1 MEFNFGDFV
10 QGLDTRFRRSL
21 PVATRR
27 AYAPALP
34 QGQIFSSVK
43 PPVTVAGSI
52 AGLTSTA
59 LGRAA
64 LIPAAYEQARIV
76 FNPKDNIVTQL
87 VNLGSGLNNLVQGR
101 PYLEGRTLRLPPDAP
116 RLSQANPPGFD
127 PSKPVTLA
135 DLRKTL
141 QETGPLVSAPV
152 EPFSRLSP
160 EDRDYEQKKSR
171 VAQLAA
177 QDELAKKY
185 NVADL
190 TKAYNTA
197 STPEE
202 KEKIGLQIWA
212 TTNPQLAAKLK
223 PGQLGYEETQA
234 VAASQSPLG
243 GAMQA
248 AGNMQFSDKISF
260 GGVPAT
266 SFGVGVDI
274 QTPITGYTVPNVP
287 QFGTTES
294 FKGTTPGGISFMEA
308 AELFKG
314 QLPGQADAAV
324 LKKIFEQGLKK

>member
-1 MEFNFGDFV
+1 LEVIMPLLGPLLNAAFYGPQIGL
-10 QGLDTRFRRSL
+10 QGQTGSL
-21 PVATRR
+21 VDKAAGYIPGMKPDPSTDIGKRLSDVLGSWLT
-27 AYAPALP
+27 APAKVGGAGGRL
-34 QGQIFSSVK
+34 GSNFSSR
-43 PPVTVAGSI
+43 P
-52 AGLTSTA
+52 GLA
-59 LGRAA
+59 
-64 LIPAAYEQARIV
+64 
-76 FNPKDNIVTQL
+76 
-87 VNLGSGLNNLVQGR
+87 NLGKEYKEGERLAGEAAEAFR
-101 PYLEGRTLRLPPDAP
+101 PGAGFPGQ
-116 RLSQANPPGFD
+116 QA
-127 PSKPVTLA
+127 A
-135 DLRKTL
+135 
-141 QETGPLVSAPV
+141 
-152 EPFSRLSP
+152 
-160 EDRDYEQKKSR
+160 DRDYQAKKSR
-171 VAQLAA
+171 AAQLAA
-177 QDELAKKY
+177 QDVLAKKY

-274 QTPITGYTVPNVP
+274 QTPITGYTVSNVP

-324 LKKIFEQGLKK
+324 LKKIFEQSLKK

>member
-1 MEFNFGDFV
+1 MPIQFV
-10 QGLDTRFRRSL
+10 N
-21 PVATRR
+21 
-27 AYAPALP
+27 PALTAAQSLSQTAGIGGAALTGQFGGSLLSP
-34 QGQIFSSVK
+34 IAVGLGNYLRSDTGTLLKDRLRQGDIPGAFTA
-43 PPVTVAGSI
+43 VTG
-52 AGLTSTA
+52 
-59 LGRAA
+59 LGRS
-64 LIPAAYEQARIV
+64 
-76 FNPKDNIVTQL
+76 N
-87 VNLGSGLNNLVQGR
+87 
-101 PYLEGRTLRLPPDAP
+101 AP
-116 RLSQANPPGFD
+116 RLEQYNPPGFN
-127 PSKPVTLA
+127 PSQPVSVQDLKKTVSEIGPIGTKPV
-135 DLRKTL
+135 
-141 QETGPLVSAPV
+141 
-152 EPFSRLSP
+152 
-160 EDRDYEQKKSR
+160 DRAYEQEKSR

-212 TTNPQLAAKLK
+212 TSNPQLAAKLK
-223 PGQLGYEETQA
+223 PGQLGYKETQA

-266 SFGVGVDI
+266 SFGVDL
-274 QTPITGYTVPNVP
+274 QTPLTGYTVPNVP
-287 QFGTTES
+287 QVGITES
-294 FKGTTPGGISFMEA
+294 FKGTTPGGISFTEA

>member
-1 MEFNFGDFV
+1 MLGGLVYGIPIFF
-10 QGLDTRFRRSL
+10 QGQTGSVVDKTAGYIPGMKPDPSTDIGKRLSDVLGSWLT
-21 PVATRR
+21 
-27 AYAPALP
+27 APAKAGGAGGRL
-34 QGQIFSSVK
+34 GSNFSSR
-43 PPVTVAGSI
+43 P
-52 AGLTSTA
+52 GLA
-59 LGRAA
+59 
-64 LIPAAYEQARIV
+64 
-76 FNPKDNIVTQL
+76 
-87 VNLGSGLNNLVQGR
+87 NLGKDYKEGERLAGAAAEAFR
-101 PYLEGRTLRLPPDAP
+101 PGAGFPGQ
-116 RLSQANPPGFD
+116 QA
-127 PSKPVTLA
+127 A
-135 DLRKTL
+135 
-141 QETGPLVSAPV
+141 
-152 EPFSRLSP
+152 
-160 EDRDYEQKKSR
+160 DRDYQAKKSR
-171 VAQLAA
+171 AAQLAA
-177 QDELAKKY
+177 QDVLAKKY

-266 SFGVGVDI
+266 SFGVDL
-274 QTPITGYTVPNVP
+274 QTPLTGYTVPNVP
-287 QFGTTES
+287 QVGITES
-294 FKGTTPGGISFMEA
+294 FKGTTPGGISFTEA

>member
-1 MEFNFGDFV
+1 MADNLYDYLNQQSPQILSALGNFFKSS
-10 QGLDTRFRRSL
+10 GLPAYAMSGPGLQQARKRPVSNLPADYKKTELEAGAAAEAFR
-21 PVATRR
+21 PGAGFPGQQAADR
-27 AYAPALP
+27 AY
-34 QGQIFSSVK
+34 
-43 PPVTVAGSI
+43 
-52 AGLTSTA
+52 
-59 LGRAA
+59 
-64 LIPAAYEQARIV
+64 QA
-76 FNPKDNIVTQL
+76 
-87 VNLGSGLNNLVQGR
+87 
-101 PYLEGRTLRLPPDAP
+101 E
-116 RLSQANPPGFD
+116 
-127 PSKPVTLA
+127 
-135 DLRKTL
+135 
-141 QETGPLVSAPV
+141 
-152 EPFSRLSP
+152 
-160 EDRDYEQKKSR
+160 KSR

-212 TTNPQLAAKLK
+212 TSNPQLAAKLK

-266 SFGVGVDI
+266 SFGVDL
-274 QTPITGYTVPNVP
+274 QTPLTGYTVPNVP
-287 QFGTTES
+287 QVGITES
-294 FKGTTPGGISFMEA
+294 FKGTTPDGISFTEA

>member
-1 MEFNFGDFV
+1 MGKLFQQLLRPLGSVSSAFNRISGPTWAKTV
-10 QGLDTRFRRSL
+10 GAGLLGGGT
-21 PVATRR
+21 
-27 AYAPALP
+27 
-34 QGQIFSSVK
+34 
-43 PPVTVAGSI
+43 SI
-52 AGLTSTA
+52 AGSV
-59 LGRAA
+59 G
-64 LIPAAYEQARIV
+64 
-76 FNPKDNIVTQL
+76 
-87 VNLGSGLNNLVQGR
+87 NLLF
-101 PYLEGRTLRLPPDAP
+101 LEGSTPQGADPYDRWRQLGYSSKNDMIQRVSRQLQVPGLPTDYKQTE
-116 RLSQANPPGFD
+116 LQAGEAAEAFRPGAGF
-127 PSKPVTLA
+127 PGQQAA
-135 DLRKTL
+135 DRAY
-141 QETGPLVSAPV
+141 QAE
-152 EPFSRLSP
+152 
-160 EDRDYEQKKSR
+160 KSR
-171 VAQLAA
+171 VAQLSA

-266 SFGVGVDI
+266 NFGVDI
-274 QTPITGYTVPNVP
+274 QTPLTGYTVPNVP
-287 QFGTTES
+287 QVGITES
-294 FKGTTPGGISFMEA
+294 FKGTTPGGISFTEA

>member
-1 MEFNFGDFV
+1 MATWIESLIGKTQQAAGRTSTPPSSDDARKQRIAEQQAVLNKLRSGQGITGAQPANPIIGGIQSAFG
-10 QGLDTRFRRSL
+10 GAGEGTIPTL
-21 PVATRR
+21 
-27 AYAPALP
+27 YAAKLGGEEVLLGKGAWNTKIAGSGPINVGGRTWYPAQSGQDLVYKP
-34 QGQIFSSVK
+34 GSEAGKYGQI
-43 PPVTVAGSI
+43 
-52 AGLTSTA
+52 
-59 LGRAA
+59 
-64 LIPAAYEQARIV
+64 
-76 FNPKDNIVTQL
+76 
-87 VNLGSGLNNLVQGR
+87 
-101 PYLEGRTLRLPPDAP
+101 LP
-116 RLSQANPPGFD
+116 S
-127 PSKPVTLA
+127 
-135 DLRKTL
+135 
-141 QETGPLVSAPV
+141 SAPD
-152 EPFSRLSP
+152 SKSLISP
-160 EDRDYEQKKSR
+160 EDRAYEQEKSR

-266 SFGVGVDI
+266 SFGVDL
-274 QTPITGYTVPNVP
+274 QTPLTGYTVPNVP
-287 QFGTTES
+287 QVGITES
-294 FKGTTPGGISFMEA
+294 FKGTTPGGISFTEA

>member
-1 MEFNFGDFV
+1 MPFWGPLLNAAF
-10 QGLDTRFRRSL
+10 
-21 PVATRR
+21 
-27 AYAPALP
+27 YAPQIGL
-34 QGQIFSSVK
+34 QGQTGSLVDKAAGYIPGMKPDPSTDIGKRLSDVLGSWLTAPAKVGGAGGRLGSNFSSL
-43 PPVTVAGSI
+43 GSNFSSRP
-52 AGLTSTA
+52 GLA
-59 LGRAA
+59 
-64 LIPAAYEQARIV
+64 
-76 FNPKDNIVTQL
+76 
-87 VNLGSGLNNLVQGR
+87 NLGKEYKEEERLAGEAAEAFR
-101 PYLEGRTLRLPPDAP
+101 PGAGFPGQ
-116 RLSQANPPGFD
+116 QA
-127 PSKPVTLA
+127 A
-135 DLRKTL
+135 
-141 QETGPLVSAPV
+141 
-152 EPFSRLSP
+152 
-160 EDRDYEQKKSR
+160 DRDYQAKKSR
-171 VAQLAA
+171 AAQLAA
-177 QDELAKKY
+177 QDVLAKKY
-185 NVADL
+185 KVADL

-266 SFGVGVDI
+266 SFGVDL
-274 QTPITGYTVPNVP
+274 QTPLTGYTVPNVP
-287 QFGTTES
+287 QVGITES

-324 LKKIFEQGLKK
+324 LKKLFEQSLKK

>member
-1 MEFNFGDFV
+1 MLGGLFYGPQIIL
-10 QGLDTRFRRSL
+10 QGQTGSL
-21 PVATRR
+21 VDKTAGYIPGMKADPSTDIGKRLSDVLGSWLT
-27 AYAPALP
+27 APAKV
-34 QGQIFSSVK
+34 GG
-43 PPVTVAGSI
+43 AG
-52 AGLTSTA
+52 
-59 LGRAA
+59 GR
-64 LIPAAYEQARIV
+64 
-76 FNPKDNIVTQL
+76 
-87 VNLGSGLNNLVQGR
+87 LGSNFSPRQVPGLPTDYKQTELQAGAAAEAFR
-101 PYLEGRTLRLPPDAP
+101 PGAGFPGQ
-116 RLSQANPPGFD
+116 QA
-127 PSKPVTLA
+127 A
-135 DLRKTL
+135 DL
-141 QETGPLVSAPV
+141 
-152 EPFSRLSP
+152 
-160 EDRDYEQKKSR
+160 DYQAKKSR
-171 VAQLAA
+171 AAQLAA
-177 QDELAKKY
+177 QDVLAKKY

-266 SFGVGVDI
+266 GFGVDL
-274 QTPITGYTVPNVP
+274 QTPLTGYTVPNVP
-287 QFGTTES
+287 QVGITES
-294 FKGTTPGGISFMEA
+294 FKGTTPGGISFTEA

>member
-1 MEFNFGDFV
+1 MMGMETID
-10 QGLDTRFRRSL
+10 
-21 PVATRR
+21 
-27 AYAPALP
+27 
-34 QGQIFSSVK
+34 
-43 PPVTVAGSI
+43 
-52 AGLTSTA
+52 
-59 LGRAA
+59 
-64 LIPAAYEQARIV
+64 QAKKV
-76 FNPKDNIVTQL
+76 FNPEENIVTEL
-87 VNLGSGLNNLVQGR
+87 VNLGSGLSNLVQGK
-101 PYLEGRTLRLPPDAP
+101 PYLEGRTSGYGSR
-116 RLSQANPPGFD
+116 
-127 PSKPVTLA
+127 PVTATPPKRPMANLGKEYKEEELLA
-135 DLRKTL
+135 GAAAEAFRPGAGFPG
-141 QETGPLVSAPV
+141 QQAA
-152 EPFSRLSP
+152 
-160 EDRDYEQKKSR
+160 DRAYQAEKSR

>member
-1 MEFNFGDFV
+1 MVGPTASLMSRFGIPLLQQAGIAAGI
-10 QGLDTRFRRSL
+10 QGLSALGSAGFQQAPARSGSRGQGRGLRFRPSGTGLANLGEEYKEGERL
-21 PVATRR
+21 AGEAAEAFRPGAGFPGQQAADR
-27 AYAPALP
+27 AY
-34 QGQIFSSVK
+34 
-43 PPVTVAGSI
+43 
-52 AGLTSTA
+52 
-59 LGRAA
+59 
-64 LIPAAYEQARIV
+64 QA
-76 FNPKDNIVTQL
+76 
-87 VNLGSGLNNLVQGR
+87 
-101 PYLEGRTLRLPPDAP
+101 E
-116 RLSQANPPGFD
+116 
-127 PSKPVTLA
+127 
-135 DLRKTL
+135 
-141 QETGPLVSAPV
+141 
-152 EPFSRLSP
+152 
-160 EDRDYEQKKSR
+160 KSR

-266 SFGVGVDI
+266 SFGVGVDL
-274 QTPITGYTVPNVP
+274 QTPLTGYTVPNVP

-294 FKGTTPGGISFMEA
+294 FKGTTPGGISFTEA

>member
-1 MEFNFGDFV
+1 MQAGAAAEA
-10 QGLDTRFRRSL
+10 FR
-21 PVATRR
+21 PGAGFPGQQAADR
-27 AYAPALP
+27 AY
-34 QGQIFSSVK
+34 
-43 PPVTVAGSI
+43 
-52 AGLTSTA
+52 
-59 LGRAA
+59 
-64 LIPAAYEQARIV
+64 QA
-76 FNPKDNIVTQL
+76 
-87 VNLGSGLNNLVQGR
+87 
-101 PYLEGRTLRLPPDAP
+101 E
-116 RLSQANPPGFD
+116 
-127 PSKPVTLA
+127 
-135 DLRKTL
+135 
-141 QETGPLVSAPV
+141 
-152 EPFSRLSP
+152 
-160 EDRDYEQKKSR
+160 KSR

-212 TTNPQLAAKLK
+212 TSNPQLAAKLK

-260 GGVPAT
+260 GGVPGT
-266 SFGVGVDI
+266 GFGVDL
-274 QTPITGYTVPNVP
+274 QTPLTGYTVPNVP
-287 QFGTTES
+287 QVGITES
-294 FKGTTPGGISFMEA
+294 FKGTTPDGISFTEA